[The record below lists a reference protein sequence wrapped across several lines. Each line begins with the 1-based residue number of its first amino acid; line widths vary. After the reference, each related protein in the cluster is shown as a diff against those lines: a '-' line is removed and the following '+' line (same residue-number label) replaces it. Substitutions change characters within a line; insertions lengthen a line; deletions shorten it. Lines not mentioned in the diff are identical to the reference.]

1 MKAKIGSI
9 LFSVFKYVMLI
20 AAAIISLLPVVVCV
34 FTAFKTT
41 DDYNASSVLDLP
53 KQWMAENFS
62 IAMKQA
68 NMLRGFANTAIVLVV
83 VLVCSI
89 FISAMLAYVLNR
101 FKFRGNGAI
110 QNLFMFASLIPGI
123 ATQVTVYQIMF
134 SLGLINHLYGYMIVL
149 MGTDIISIYIFLQFF
164 ENLPVSLDESAI
176 TGESI
181 PVDKMA
187 GDKVIGATINKSGY
201 FKMEATKVGDETA
214 LSQIIR
220 LVDEATSS
228 KAPIA
233 KLADKVA
240 RVLRALFRKHGVT
253 KRDLVMA
260 VGVGNE
266 GMTADALGAKTLKYL
281 DITEHLYAARL
292 KPRGKGRLS
301 GVASGVS
308 GVTGLESYEIV
319 RGVTDRVS
327 PKLVIAVDTL
337 AARQASRLKR
347 VVQISD
353 RGLVPGSG
361 VSNARAPLNEE
372 SLGVPVVAIG
382 VPLVIYARNILL
394 EYAGGYRLSDLA
406 GGKDN
411 AYNRS
416 ARELEDLVVTLKE
429 IDVAVE
435 DFAEA
440 LGRGINAAV
449 HGM

>member
-176 TGESI
+176 MDGCTYFGVFFKILFPLLKPAIVTSLVLKGVSVYNEYYMSNLYLQT
-181 PVDKMA
+181 KELR
-187 GDKVIGATINKSGY
+187 TIS
-201 FKMEATKVGDETA
+201 TA
-214 LSQIIR
+214 LYAFTGPYGNQYNYICAGVLITII
-220 LVDEATSS
+220 
-228 KAPIA
+228 PIF
-233 KLADKVA
+233 
-240 RVLRALFRKHGVT
+240 VLFLIFQKQVYGG
-253 KRDLVMA
+253 MA
-260 VGVGNE
+260 
-266 GMTADALGAKTLKYL
+266 AGAV
-281 DITEHLYAARL
+281 
-292 KPRGKGRLS
+292 KG
-301 GVASGVS
+301 
-308 GVTGLESYEIV
+308 
-319 RGVTDRVS
+319 
-327 PKLVIAVDTL
+327 
-337 AARQASRLKR
+337 
-347 VVQISD
+347 
-353 RGLVPGSG
+353 
-361 VSNARAPLNEE
+361 
-372 SLGVPVVAIG
+372 
-382 VPLVIYARNILL
+382 
-394 EYAGGYRLSDLA
+394 
-406 GGKDN
+406 
-411 AYNRS
+411 
-416 ARELEDLVVTLKE
+416 
-429 IDVAVE
+429 
-435 DFAEA
+435 
-440 LGRGINAAV
+440 
-449 HGM
+449 